1 MNLKFCSLSL
11 FFNINYLIISTID
24 YCHKKLLKNNHKLQM
39 FNFIKI
45 VFFFKYTAKKS
56 MKTAEKN

>member
-1 MNLKFCSLSL
+1 
-11 FFNINYLIISTID
+11 
-24 YCHKKLLKNNHKLQM
+24 M

-56 MKTAEKN
+56 MKTAEKNWFVIPIFSRYPKGGGLNLFAGVWGNQ